1 MGQLRF
7 YIALIILFMTLKSEA
22 QSISEQKVPSV
33 IVNNFK
39 KKYPKAFDVDW
50 EKHNKMYCV
59 YFSTIES
66 SSQEVWYN
74 ESMETVKHVEEIV
87 LKQVPEKIKNVID
100 TNYKKF
106 KLDDLKK
113 ITIGKSIRY
122 LIELDS
128 KNEELEITFN
138 EQGEVLSKIKSD

>member
-1 MGQLRF
+1 MIKL
-7 YIALIILFMTLKSEA
+7 YILIPLFLFALQAKA
-22 QSISEQKVPSV
+22 QRISEQKVPSV

-39 KKYPKAFDVDW
+39 KKYPKAFDIDW

-59 YFSTIES
+59 FFSTIES
-66 SSQEVWYN
+66 PSQEVWYN

-87 LKQVPEKIKNVID
+87 LKQVPDKIKNVID
-100 TNYKKF
+100 HNYKKF

-138 EQGEVLSKIKSD
+138 EEGEVLSKIKTD